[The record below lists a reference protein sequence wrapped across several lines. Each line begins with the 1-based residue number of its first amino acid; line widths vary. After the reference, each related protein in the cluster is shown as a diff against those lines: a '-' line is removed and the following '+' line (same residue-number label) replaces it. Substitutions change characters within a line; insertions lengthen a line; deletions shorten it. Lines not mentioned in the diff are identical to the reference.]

1 MKRSESFKLF
11 LSCFPQEKL
20 PITLSSENASYFSEK
35 NKALPIELIQR
46 FILQG
51 LPTDHEDEFTEY
63 IACCRL
69 PVSKDVHAVIYW
81 RGSLMH
87 YAYFLCTYTK
97 NGVLI
102 NREMIAGLS
111 SDSEMVHHSVA
122 TIDEDLIIERVSGS
136 QSEKDALYDPVSS
149 KAVSMEILPSG
160 EIIFSLQ
167 EG

>member
-11 LSCFPQEKL
+11 LSCFPEEKL
-20 PITLSSENASYFSEK
+20 PVTFSADNASYFSEN
-35 NKALPIELIQR
+35 NKALPQELIQR

-51 LPTDHEDEFTEY
+51 LPSDHEEEYTEY
-63 IACCRL
+63 VACCRL
-69 PVSKDVHAVIYW
+69 PVNKDVHALVYW

-87 YAYFLCTYTK
+87 YAFYICTFTK

-111 SDSEMVHHSVA
+111 SDGKSVHTSVA
-122 TIDEDLIIERVSGS
+122 TIDEDLIIERISGS
-136 QSEKDALYDPVSS
+136 QNQEDALYDPVSS
-149 KAVSMEILPSG
+149 KAMSMEILPSG